1 MILRRIARPLLATAF
16 VASGVDSL
24 RNPGSQVR
32 TAQPVLDRSRDMLPA
47 QAAAAVPSQAETAI
61 RINGAVQVGA
71 GILLA
76 TGKAPRL
83 AAAAL
88 AGSLVPTTVTGTDFW
103 NEADPA
109 ARAAQRNAFIKNVSL
124 VGGALLAA
132 ADTEGKP
139 SLAWRGR
146 AKAEAAREAVASA
159 FDNGGD
165 HERWDAFVEKAQE
178 GAHLL
183 GERTDEAAEQLREGA
198 AHLGEEAVHWGEIFR
213 DRAPEVAEK
222 VRERAPEMAEKVRER
237 APEFAHTAREQA
249 LVLADQARDQGERV
263 AEEGRRRWRRARG

>member
-32 TAQPVLDRSRDMLPA
+32 TAQPVLDRSRDMLPP

-61 RINGAVQVGA
+61 RVNGAVQVGA

-88 AGSLVPTTVTGTDFW
+88 AGSLVPTTVTSTDFW

-159 FDNGGD
+159 FDNGSD

-198 AHLGEEAVHWGEIFR
+198 VHWGEEAVHWGERIR

-222 VRERAPEMAEKVRER
+222 VRERAPE
-237 APEFAHTAREQA
+237 FADTAREQA
-249 LVLADQARDQGERV
+249 LVLAGQAREQGERV